1 MEQQRDLH
9 GPTKY
14 RPITDSDQHVPLSGR
29 SKAPRD
35 RLRPWYHQRESSRLH
50 APQKHPPPSK
60 LKCTMHVAFLDLG
73 KCFDTISH
81 EDLVIVMRDVVH
93 LPLEWVEVI
102 RRQ

>member
-1 MEQQRDLH
+1 
-9 GPTKY
+9 
-14 RPITDSDQHVPLSGR
+14 
-29 SKAPRD
+29 
-35 RLRPWYHQRESSRLH
+35 
-50 APQKHPPPSK
+50 
-60 LKCTMHVAFLDLG
+60 MHVAFLDLG